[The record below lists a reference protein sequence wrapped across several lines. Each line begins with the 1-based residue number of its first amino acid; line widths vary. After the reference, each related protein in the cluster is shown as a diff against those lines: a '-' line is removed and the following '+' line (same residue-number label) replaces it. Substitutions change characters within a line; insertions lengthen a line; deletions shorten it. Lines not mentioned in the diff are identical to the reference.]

1 MLLWHRT
8 IRNLRQLAL
17 AGIALLHPLA
27 AIAQPPLQLGIFPY
41 LPTATL
47 LTTYEP
53 LRQHL
58 AARLQ
63 RPVEASTAHDFRAF
77 VRRCLAGE
85 YDLLVM
91 GSGMGRYVEMEAGY
105 VPLVVSRR
113 KIHALLLVGT
123 GSKYARIAELRNGR
137 VTSLDPFT
145 VSSQLGAQ
153 LLRNGGL
160 DPQRDVRFDFVT
172 TPFNAAQAVI
182 LGEAEAAIVPNL
194 LLAQLS
200 AEMRAKLR
208 VLAESPAIAG
218 ITFYARKEAALP
230 PPQLA
235 ALLIDFSDKHEA
247 GRRFVQ
253 QAQLDGL
260 RLPAANEFRMNDAF
274 LPETRRQLQR

>member
-1 MLLWHRT
+1 M
-8 IRNLRQLAL
+8 RNLRQLAL

-63 RPVEASTAHDFRAF
+63 RPVDISTAPSYKEFIQRS
-77 VRRCLAGE
+77 LAGE

-91 GSGMGRYVEMEAGY
+91 GSGMGRFVEKKAGY

-113 KIHALLLVGT
+113 EVRALLLVDAE
-123 GSKYARIAELRNGR
+123 SKLARVADLRNRR
-137 VTSLDPFT
+137 VVTLDPFT

-160 DPQRDVRFDFVT
+160 DPKRDVRFILT
-172 TPFNAAQAVI
+172 ATSFNAAQAVI
-182 LGEAEAAIVPNL
+182 LGEAEAAVVQSL
-194 LLAQLS
+194 LFTQLS

-208 VLAESPAIAG
+208 PLAESSAIAG
-218 ITFYARKEAALP
+218 ITFYARKEADLP
-230 PPQLA
+230 PPKLA
-235 ALLIDFSDKHEA
+235 TLLIEFGDRDEA
-247 GRRFVQ
+247 GRRFVR
-253 QAQLDGL
+253 QALLDGL
-260 RLPAANEFRMNDAF
+260 RLPVANEFRANDAF
-274 LPETRRQLQR
+274 LPEIRRQLRR

>member
-63 RPVEASTAHDFRAF
+63 RPVDVSTAPSYKEFIQRS
-77 VRRCLAGE
+77 LAGE

-91 GSGMGRYVEMEAGY
+91 GSGMGRFVEKKAGY

-113 KIHALLLVGT
+113 EVRALLLVDAE
-123 GSKYARIAELRNGR
+123 SKLARVADLRNRR
-137 VTSLDPFT
+137 VVTLDPFT

-160 DPQRDVRFDFVT
+160 DPERDVRFILT
-172 TPFNAAQAVI
+172 ATSFNAAQAVI
-182 LGEAEAAIVPNL
+182 HGEAEAAVVQSL
-194 LLAQLS
+194 LFTQLS

-208 VLAESPAIAG
+208 PLAESSAIAG

>member
-63 RPVEASTAHDFRAF
+63 RPVDISTAPSYKEFIQRS
-77 VRRCLAGE
+77 LAGE

-91 GSGMGRYVEMEAGY
+91 GSGMGRFVEKKAGY

-113 KIHALLLVGT
+113 EVRALLLVDAE
-123 GSKYARIAELRNGR
+123 SKLARVADLRNRR
-137 VTSLDPFT
+137 VVTLDPFT

-160 DPQRDVRFDFVT
+160 DPERDVRFILT
-172 TPFNAAQAVI
+172 ATSFNAAQAVI
-182 LGEAEAAIVPNL
+182 LGEAEAAVVQSL
-194 LLAQLS
+194 LFTQLS

-208 VLAESPAIAG
+208 PLAESSAIAG